1 MFELP
6 TSTASAVMANVSSV
20 FNDPG
25 TLTVLALAAG
35 LPVAFWLIHQVI
47 GLFPKSRAK
56 RS

>member
-20 FNDPG
+20 FADPG

-35 LPVAFWLIHQVI
+35 LPVAFWLIKQVI
-47 GLFPKSRAK
+47 GLFPKSRA
-56 RS
+56 RTS